1 MTKPLSSANL
11 RQLVRQVITERRHSS
26 ILCAPKVIQEG
37 VYDPGILK
45 AVFTAGGPGSGK
57 SYLADVVFGV
67 RTANAKPFFENASF
81 IGANGLKYVNSDRF
95 FERELGKLGINPKD
109 LQDISDLPSDEL
121 WDIVQSGDEPESAR
135 SIAKGKLKKLRG
147 YFEEGRLGML
157 IDGTGGKYDKMV
169 REKSLAESMGYD
181 TYMLFVDT
189 SLPVAIERD
198 AKRDR
203 TLGPEIVESIWQNVQ
218 DNKERFK
225 ELFGDNFAVVE
236 NSVYGPPPQEVIKSL
251 NNFVDSP
258 VENPLGQ
265 AWIQGELE
273 KKKRN

>member
-1 MTKPLSSANL
+1 MTKPLSSVSL
-11 RQLVRQVITERRHSS
+11 RHLVRQVITEQRHSS

-67 RTANAKPFFENASF
+67 RTANDKPFFENASF
-81 IGANGLKYVNSDRF
+81 VGSNGLKYVNSDRF
-95 FERELGKLGINPKD
+95 FERELDKLGINPKD
-109 LQDISDLPSDEL
+109 LRDIADLPSDEL
-121 WDIVQSGDEPESAR
+121 WNIVQSADEPESAR
-135 SIAKGKLKKLRG
+135 NVAKGYLKSLRNL
-147 YFEEGRLGML
+147 YEEGRLGML

-169 REKSLAESMGYD
+169 REKSLADAMGYD

-198 AKRDR
+198 AKRSR
-203 TLGPEIVESIWQNVQ
+203 TLGPELVEKIWQNVQ

-273 KKKRN
+273 KKRQN

>member
-121 WDIVQSGDEPESAR
+121 WDIVQSGDKPESAR

-169 REKSLAESMGYD
+169 REKNLAEAMGYD

-189 SLPVAIERD
+189 SLPVAIKRD
-198 AKRDR
+198 ENRDR
-203 TLGPEIVESIWQNVQ
+203 TLGPELVKEIWQNVQ

-225 ELFGDNFAVVE
+225 ELFGDNFAIVE

-251 NNFVDSP
+251 NSFVDSP

>member
-1 MTKPLSSANL
+1 MTKPLSSVNL
-11 RQLVRQVITERRHSS
+11 HQLVQQVITEQRHSS

-67 RTANAKPFFENASF
+67 RTAKDKPFFENASF
-81 IGANGLKYVNSDRF
+81 IGSNGLKYVNSDRF

-109 LQDISDLPSDEL
+109 LRDIADLPSDEL
-121 WDIVQSGDEPESAR
+121 WDIVQSADEPESAR
-135 SIAKGKLKKLRG
+135 NVAKGYLESLRNL
-147 YFEEGRLGML
+147 YEKGRLGML

-169 REKSLAESMGYD
+169 REKSLADAMGYD

-203 TLGPEIVESIWQNVQ
+203 TLGPKLVEEIWQNVQ

-251 NNFVDSP
+251 NNFVESP

-273 KKKRN
+273 KKKQN

>member
-1 MTKPLSSANL
+1 
-11 RQLVRQVITERRHSS
+11 
-26 ILCAPKVIQEG
+26 LCAPKVIQEG

-109 LQDISDLPSDEL
+109 LQDISDLPSEEL

-225 ELFGDNFAVVE
+225 ELFGDNFAIVE

-251 NNFVDSP
+251 NSFVDSP

>member
-11 RQLVRQVITERRHSS
+11 RHLVRQVITERRHSS

-81 IGANGLKYVNSDRF
+81 VGANGLKYVNSDRF
-95 FERELGKLGINPKD
+95 FERELAKLGINPKD

-121 WDIVQSGDEPESAR
+121 WDIVQSADEPESAR
-135 SIAKGKLKKLRG
+135 NIAKGKLKKLRG

-169 REKSLAESMGYD
+169 REKSLAEAMGYD

-203 TLGPEIVESIWQNVQ
+203 TLGPQLVEEIWQNVQ
-218 DNKERFK
+218 DNKERFQ
-225 ELFGDNFAVVE
+225 ELFGDNFALVE

-251 NNFVDSP
+251 NSFVDSP

-273 KKKRN
+273 KKKQN

>member
-251 NNFVDSP
+251 NSFVDSP